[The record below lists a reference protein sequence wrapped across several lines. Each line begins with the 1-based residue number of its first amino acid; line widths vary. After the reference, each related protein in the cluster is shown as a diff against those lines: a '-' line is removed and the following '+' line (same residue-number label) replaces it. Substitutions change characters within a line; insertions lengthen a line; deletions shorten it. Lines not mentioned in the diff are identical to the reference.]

1 MQPDE
6 TGTEQMARCPF
17 PLARSAGPLS
27 PPPEYEAMRL
37 GAGPQRVKLWNGETA
52 WAFTRWQDVRQLL
65 SSPHFSA
72 VPSTPGYPTLSPARA
87 SALEAYQSFI
97 TMDPPDHG
105 FYRRMITKEFTFKR
119 MQELRPRVQAV
130 LDDLLDKMEAG
141 GQPADLVTALAGP
154 LPSIV
159 ISLMLGVP
167 AQYHRDMEAFGA
179 QKNDITADPSVPA
192 EAARQMGIIID
203 QILREREA
211 DPGNGE
217 DLLSRL
223 VIDQILPGHLSH
235 QAAISMVSLLYLA
248 GHETTT
254 NQITLGI
261 VTLLRNPDQLAKLKA
276 QPDTVSRAVDEMLRF
291 NSIVQYNSARVA
303 TADVEIGGHLIR
315 KGEGV
320 YALITAANHD
330 PEVYPHPECFDV
342 ERDASNHM
350 AFSFGIHQCLGQSL
364 ARMELEVVF
373 GTVFKRFPELKLA
386 AAFEALEFKN
396 EQLVHGL
403 RSLPVTW

>member
-1 MQPDE
+1 M
-6 TGTEQMARCPF
+6 
-17 PLARSAGPLS
+17 
-27 PPPEYEAMRL
+27 
-37 GAGPQRVKLWNGETA
+37 WNGDTA
-52 WAFTRWQDVRQLL
+52 WAFTRV
-65 SSPHFSA
+65 
-72 VPSTPGYPTLSPARA
+72 
-87 SALEAYQSFI
+87 QS
-97 TMDPPDHG
+97 
-105 FYRRMITKEFTFKR
+105 
-119 MQELRPRVQAV
+119 V
-130 LDDLLDKMEAG
+130 LDDLLDKIEVG

-167 AQYHRDMEAFGA
+167 AEYHRDMEAFGA
-179 QKNDITADPSVPA
+179 QKNDITAVPSVPA

-203 QILREREA
+203 RILREREA
-211 DPGNGE
+211 NPGDGE

-276 QPDTVSRAVDEMLRF
+276 QPESVARAVDEMLRF

-303 TADVEIGGHLIR
+303 TADVEIGGHTVK

-330 PEVYPHPECFDV
+330 PDVYSYPDCFNV

-373 GTVFKRFPELKLA
+373 GTLFKRFPALSLA
-386 AAFEALEFKN
+386 IPFEDLEFKN

-403 RSLPVTW
+403 RALPVRW